1 MYKKILTLFD
11 NLPVFKKF
19 ISVLQSEKFTESEFA
34 FGVGPNTKSED
45 FRIYK
50 NMTIMNLNLRD
61 KNDIEMVCNNFDLV
75 LSVHSKQIFQ
85 KKLLKKLNALTFI
98 QGIIQ

>member
-1 MYKKILTLFD
+1 
-11 NLPVFKKF
+11 
-19 ISVLQSEKFTESEFA
+19 
-34 FGVGPNTKSED
+34 
-45 FRIYK
+45 
-50 NMTIMNLNLRD
+50 MNLNLRD
-61 KNDIEMVCNNFDLV
+61 KNDIEMACNNFDLV